1 MIAELMNEVVSYER
15 YENNELF
22 YIDKDGKDF
31 SVKDTLSFSEWLIKK
46 DNFPTIKVEGIETN
60 AFITSNFPRID
71 FNTVHLFVQNKKGY
85 SFGWHKDDTNV
96 YLYVVKGRKKV
107 FIDDEQHW
115 VGFGDGIHILKG
127 NKHKVESDNDT
138 WALSLGYE

>member
-1 MIAELMNEVVSYER
+1 MNELVSYDR
-15 YENNELF
+15 YENNQLI
-22 YIDKDGKDF
+22 YIDDQGKDHF
-31 SVKDTLSFSEWLIKK
+31 VKDNYSFTEWLMNKQK
-46 DNFPTIKVEGIETN
+46 HPTVKIEGIERN
-60 AFITSNFPRID
+60 SFISSNFPHIKY
-71 FNTVHLFVQNKKGY
+71 NSIHLFIQNKKGF
-85 SFGWHKDDTNV
+85 SFDWHKDDTNV